1 MSVFFKLQRNIY
13 FQNLNIFLFITILL
27 FSFTYLSHKA
37 HSQESIVSSII
48 VDGNRRISTDTII
61 NISKINPGSAYSP
74 FQLNS
79 ALQNIKKSTFFKT
92 ANISLENNIL
102 KINVTENP
110 TINSISFE
118 GNNVLKDENLDEL
131 ILSKERQTLSISITE
146 KDADKIATLYA
157 NSGRISATV
166 EPKIIELSDNRV
178 DLVFEINEGR
188 MTEVEKITF
197 TGNRAF
203 SDFRLKGIVA
213 TKQAGIFRK
222 LIKSDTYVED
232 KLSFDKDLLNKFY
245 SSNGYID
252 FNVNTSVELTR
263 SKDAFLINYSISEG
277 QKYRYGN
284 IKFDIG
290 DVVIDKKYLHKLNN
304 IKTGKVYDQRLITK
318 LIEEIDIYLTKSGF
332 NFVTPIPLITR
343 NDKDFT
349 MDLEIQ
355 LQETKKLF
363 VERIEVEGNSTTL
376 DEVIRLQFDFIE
388 GDPFNRRKVIEAVD
402 KIRGLGF
409 FSKVD
414 TNTRMGTTPD
424 QIIIMVK
431 LIEKPTGSL
440 GLGAGFNSSDGS
452 EFTFNIHERN
462 FLGRGQTVKL
472 DLSTSKIEKQTSIA
486 LQDPSFLGRNLL
498 AGISF
503 GQTTSTPDSTPLKTE
518 KLYFAPKIGF
528 PLSRDSNLKL
538 TYKFDQDEVTSTSDL
553 SSVSPLISADIG
565 KRNKSSI
572 ILSYNLDKT
581 NAVVSPTAGFDF
593 RFTQELNGLGG
604 DINFFKSELDFKT
617 YQTLFNDDII
627 LSSNISSGIINGTDA
642 DISNRFFL
650 GGDRLKGFRNQGI
663 GPIDGS
669 YNNDPLGGKLFAVI
683 SLEASFPIGIP
694 EEYGIFGGVFIDAGS
709 LWKLDNTD
717 NGRIDDGSKIRSAA
731 GVSIFWDTVIGPL
744 RFNFSR
750 PIKKETYDVI
760 ENFRFTVDT
769 RF

>member
-13 FQNLNIFLFITILL
+13 FQNLNIFLFITVLL

-669 YNNDPLGGKLFAVI
+669 YNNDPLGGKMFAVI

-709 LWKLDNTD
+709 LWKLDDTD